1 MTLLPERILTMRN
14 RPAWRSVAAAL
25 VLALVPS
32 VAAAQV
38 TVTDPWVRGTVA
50 GQRATG
56 AFMKLTATGN
66 QKLVA
71 AASPVAK
78 IVEIHE
84 MAMDGGVMR
93 MRAIPKLD
101 LPAGKPTELKPG
113 GYHVML
119 MALDRTLADGEIVPI
134 TLTFED
140 AAGKRQSVEVKAPV
154 RPLTA
159 APPSQPAKH

>member
-1 MTLLPERILTMRN
+1 MPI
-14 RPAWRSVAAAL
+14 RPHWRPVAAAL
-25 VLALVPS
+25 VLA
-32 VAAAQV
+32 VAPTFALAQV
-38 TVTDPWVRGTVA
+38 AVADPWVRGTVE

-56 AFMKLTATGN
+56 AFMKLTPTTN

-84 MAMDGGVMR
+84 MAMDGGVMK

-119 MALDRTLADGEIVPI
+119 MALQKPLTEGESVPI

-140 AAGKRQSVEVKAPV
+140 AAGKRQSVEIKAPV
-154 RPLTA
+154 KPLTA
-159 APPSQPAKH
+159 DMRKP

>member
-1 MTLLPERILTMRN
+1 MKN
-14 RPAWRSVAAAL
+14 PAPTARAAVLSLGL
-25 VLALVPS
+25 VLVVLPA
-32 VAAAQV
+32 VAFAQV

-56 AFMKLTATGN
+56 AFMKLTPAAD

-84 MAMDGGVMR
+84 MAMDGGVMK
-93 MRAIPKLD
+93 MRAIPKLA
-101 LPAGKPTELKPG
+101 LPAGKATELKPG

-119 MALDRTLADGEIVPI
+119 MALERTLAEGETVPI

-140 AAGKRQSVEVKAPV
+140 AAGKRQTVEIKAPV
-154 RPLTA
+154 KPLTA
-159 APPSQPAKH
+159 DMRKP

>member
-1 MTLLPERILTMRN
+1 MT
-14 RPAWRSVAAAL
+14 RPASWSRLAAAAAVAAFPS
-25 VLALVPS
+25 LAF
-32 VAAAQV
+32 AQV
-38 TVTDPWVRGTVA
+38 VVADPWVRGTVE

-56 AFMKLTATGN
+56 AFMTLTPAAD

-84 MAMDGGVMR
+84 MAMDGGVMK
-93 MRAIPKLD
+93 MRAVPKLD
-101 LPAGKPTELKPG
+101 LPAGKATELKPG

-119 MALDRTLADGEIVPI
+119 MALAKPLAAGETVPI

-140 AAGKRQSVEVKAPV
+140 AAGKRQAVEIKAPV

-159 APPSQPAKH
+159 PASTR

>member
-1 MTLLPERILTMRN
+1 MRN
-14 RPAWRSVAAAL
+14 RLSGWAIAAAL
-25 VLALVPS
+25 VLAPS
-32 VAAAQV
+32 VASSQV
-38 TVTDPWVRGTVA
+38 TITEPWVRGTVE

-56 AFMKLTATGN
+56 AFMKVTPSTDL
-66 QKLVA
+66 KLIA

-84 MAMDGGVMR
+84 MAMDGGVMK

-101 LPAGKPTELKPG
+101 LPAGKATELKPG

-119 MALDRTLADGEIVPI
+119 MALTKPLAEGETVPI

-140 AAGKRQSVEVKAPV
+140 AAGKRQTLEVKAPV

-159 APPSQPAKH
+159 DMRKP

>member
-1 MTLLPERILTMRN
+1 MLT
-14 RPAWRSVAAAL
+14 RPSWRPVAAAL
-25 VLALVPS
+25 ALAAVPA
-32 VAAAQV
+32 VAFAQV
-38 TVTDPWVRGTVA
+38 AVADSWVRGTVA

-56 AFMKLTATGN
+56 AFMKLTPTAD

-71 AASPVAK
+71 ASSPVAK

-84 MAMDGGVMR
+84 MAMDGGVMK

-101 LPAGKPTELKPG
+101 LPAGKATELKPG

-119 MALDRTLADGEIVPI
+119 MALERPLAEGESVPI

-140 AAGKRQSVEVKAPV
+140 AAGKRQSVEIKAPV
-154 RPLTA
+154 KPLTA
-159 APPSQPAKH
+159 ASAPKSGHP

>member
-1 MTLLPERILTMRN
+1 MRT
-14 RPAWRSVAAAL
+14 RSCWWRHGGVLAVAAVPAL
-25 VLALVPS
+25 AC
-32 VAAAQV
+32 AQV
-38 TVTDPWVRGTVA
+38 AVTEPWVRGTVE

-56 AFMKLTATGN
+56 AFMKVTPSTDL
-66 QKLVA
+66 KLVA

-84 MAMDGGVMR
+84 MTMDGGVMK

-119 MALDRTLADGEIVPI
+119 MALDRTLAEGEIVPI

-140 AAGKRQSVEVKAPV
+140 AAGKRQPVEVKAPV

-159 APPSQPAKH
+159 APPSQAAKH